1 MKAIY
6 YFVNKILKKEEAPVP
21 VIFNTKKKIRRI
33 MFCKE
38 VMFYLYKADSN
49 ADLKKIV
56 REGNSSIGARPCLF
70 LI

>member
-1 MKAIY
+1 
-6 YFVNKILKKEEAPVP
+6 
-21 VIFNTKKKIRRI
+21 

-38 VMFYLYKADSN
+38 VVFYLYKADSN

-70 LI
+70 FIKPPLLVVLDIWLKLFLKNYFAMLLKF